1 MIKSHQSFRFSDK
14 GTGKEFFAEVNWN
27 GSDNCEKVRFN
38 FPNGDKVVI
47 DRDALNAMLFAIGK
61 PEDQMKMI
69 PEVQTTNRHYETVVS
84 VRAKKRIEAGEE
96 VIFPI
101 SLTLP
106 TFSEE
111 IIAEAKKDVLKS
123 SKSILTT

>member
-1 MIKSHQSFRFSDK
+1 MLKSHQSFRFSDK
-14 GTGKEFFAEVNWN
+14 GTGKEFFAEVNWA
-27 GSDNCEKVRFN
+27 GFDNCEKVRFT

-47 DRDALNAMLFAIGK
+47 PRDALNAMLFAIGK

-84 VRAKKRIEAGEE
+84 VKAKKRIEAGEE
-96 VIFPI
+96 IVFPI

-106 TFSEE
+106 TMEEE

-123 SKSILTT
+123 TTNIFG